1 MSRLIKCGNQVLN
14 QKSDPEV
21 DRGGRSPREFH
32 DHEQL
37 ERDLGGQAVARE
49 WDLEWLV
56 IVRSR

>member
-1 MSRLIKCGNQVLN
+1 MLN